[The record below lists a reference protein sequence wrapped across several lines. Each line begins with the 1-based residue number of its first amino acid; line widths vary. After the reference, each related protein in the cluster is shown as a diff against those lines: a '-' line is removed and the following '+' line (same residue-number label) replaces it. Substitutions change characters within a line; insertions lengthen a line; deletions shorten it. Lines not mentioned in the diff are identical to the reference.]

1 MANEQHIEWLR
12 EGVDSWNKR
21 RQEESFEPDFDGQK
35 FRDVLVP
42 GTSLEGINLKNG
54 FFREADLTGLNLKR
68 ANLEHAQFQD
78 AWLNGVDLRNAKLF
92 EADFSRA
99 VLSYANLGGVDA
111 RLAKFLEADIK
122 HANMQGASLMMATLQ
137 DAKFTLSNLTNAN
150 LSRTRIDNADLAT
163 ARLIGADI
171 TLAHPWKS
179 VLYPPQDRKKE
190 IFHYFSGEI
199 EDLEGLVKACKSL
212 ERYYQENFSN
222 DDFQFYFRG
231 EQIHDRSWVL
241 SPSVMR
247 NSSFRE
253 NESKMLFDLM
263 SRRPD
268 DFVGATSSISQL
280 VLAQHHGLKTRLL
293 DVTRNPLAAVFHAC
307 EELLPSGRFY
317 NGSFHVFVVPRDL
330 IKTFNSD
337 SISIV
342 ANLAKLPQDEQNI
355 LMGTGT
361 YSDFRKFMQRCPIEH
376 VEHFSQYIME
386 RLYHYIRQEKPYFKK
401 KIDIRDLFRV
411 FIVEPQQ
418 SFERI
423 RAQSGAFLVSAFHE
437 RFEEEEILSHNPNIP
452 VYYHHEIIV
461 PSDKKKQILDELRFF
476 NVTREVLFPSL
487 EEASNAIVKQYKTSV
502 S

>member
-1 MANEQHIEWLR
+1 MANKQHIEWLR

-21 RQEESFEPDFDGQK
+21 RQEESFKPDFDGQK

-99 VLSYANLGGVDA
+99 VLSYANLSGVDA
-111 RLAKFLEADIK
+111 YSAKFSGADLK
-122 HANMQGASLMMATLQ
+122 NANMQDASLVLATLQ
-137 DAKFTLSNLTNAN
+137 DAKFTLSNLTKAN
-150 LSRTRIDNADLAT
+150 LSRTSIDNADLAT

-171 TLAHPWKS
+171 TLTQPWKS
-179 VLYPPQDRKKE
+179 ILYPPQDRKKYL
-190 IFHYFSGEI
+190 FHYFAGEI
-199 EDLEGLVKACKSL
+199 ENLEGLVKACKSL
-212 ERYYQENFSN
+212 KRHYQEIFSN
-222 DDFQFYFRG
+222 NDFQVYFRG
-231 EQIHDRSWVL
+231 EKIHDESWTL

-247 NSSFRE
+247 DSSLRE
-253 NESKMLFDLM
+253 SESKMLFDLM

-268 DFVGATSSISQL
+268 DFVGTTSAISQL

-293 DVTRNPLAAVFHAC
+293 DITRNPLVAMFHAC
-307 EELLPSGRFY
+307 EERSY
-317 NGSFHVFVVPRDL
+317 NGSFHIFVVPRDI
-330 IKTFNSD
+330 IKIFNSD

-342 ANLAKLPQDEQNI
+342 ANLAKLPRDEQDI
-355 LMGTGT
+355 LMGKVP
-361 YSDFRKFMQRCPIEH
+361 SDFGKFVQRCPIEH
-376 VEHFSQYIME
+376 IGHFSQYIMG

-437 RFEEEEILSHNPNIP
+437 RFEEEKILSHNPNIP

-461 PSDKKKQILDELRFF
+461 PSDKKVQILAELRFL

-487 EEASNAIVKQYKTSV
+487 EEASNATVKQYETSV

>member
-92 EADFSRA
+92 EADFSKA
-99 VLSYANLGGVDA
+99 VLSYANLSGVDA
-111 RLAKFLEADIK
+111 YSAKFSGADLK
-122 HANMQGASLMMATLQ
+122 NANMQDASLVLATLQ
-137 DAKFTLSNLTNAN
+137 DAKFTLSNLIKAN
-150 LSRTRIDNADLAT
+150 LSRTTIDNADLAT

-171 TLAHPWKS
+171 TQARPWKS
-179 VLYPPQDRKKE
+179 ILYPPQDRKKNLS
-190 IFHYFSGEI
+190 HYFSGKI
-199 EDLEGLVKACKSL
+199 KDLEDLVKACKSL
-212 ERYYQENFSN
+212 KKRYQEIFSS
-222 DDFQFYFRG
+222 DDFQVYFRG
-231 EQIHDRSWVL
+231 EKIYDESWTL

-247 NSSFRE
+247 NPSFRE

-268 DFVGATSSISQL
+268 DFVGTTSAISQL

-293 DVTRNPLAAVFHAC
+293 DITRNPLVAMFHAC
-307 EELLPSGRFY
+307 EELWSY
-317 NGSFHVFVVPRDL
+317 DGSFHIFVVPRDL
-330 IKTFNSD
+330 IRTFNSD
-337 SISIV
+337 SISVV
-342 ANLAKLPQDEQNI
+342 ANLAKLPRDEQDI
-355 LMGTGT
+355 LMGKAVDA
-361 YSDFRKFMQRCPIEH
+361 SFVQRCPIEH
-376 VEHFSQYIME
+376 IGHFSQYIMG

-423 RAQSGAFLVSAFHE
+423 RAQSGAFLISAFHE
-437 RFEEEEILSHNPNIP
+437 RFEEEKILSHNPNIP

-461 PSDKKKQILDELRFF
+461 PSDKKEQILTELRFF

-487 EEASNAIVKQYKTSV
+487 EEASNATVKQYKPSV